1 MKQNILYPKQKI
13 YKKGLTKPLEYGIM
27 NTQQRKG
34 IDNNDRNYKV
44 CSR

>member
-1 MKQNILYPKQKI
+1 MKQNISYQNQKI
-13 YKKGLTKPLEYGIM
+13 YKKGLTKPLEYDIIK
-27 NTQQRKG
+27 TQQRKG